1 MIFLTVVHVQWED
14 HLVHPVDSH
23 VQHTLCNNTE
33 NSSENLLIFN
43 LSRPMSSIYG
53 TPSKARNANVYVW
66 TYVWQR

>member
-1 MIFLTVVHVQWED
+1 MCEKPYLHMIFLTVVHVQWED

-43 LSRPMSSIYG
+43 P
-53 TPSKARNANVYVW
+53 
-66 TYVWQR
+66 